1 MDFNIANKDWGSVD
15 ITITLHKIDLLPR
28 FTLSEMTGISL
39 MLNIGFLMFTFN
51 LAIYDK
57 HMRRFV
63 KEVKE
68 KGFNKVVE
76 ETFSKYRVKED
87 DASEDESAI
96 S

>member
-1 MDFNIANKDWGSVD
+1 MDFNIANKDWGSAD

-28 FTLSEMTGISL
+28 FTLSEMRGISL
-39 MLNIGFLMFTFN
+39 MLNVGFLMFTFN

-68 KGFNKVVE
+68 KGFDKMVE
-76 ETFSKYRVKED
+76 DIFSKIKVKKED
-87 DASEDESAI
+87 TSEDKSAI

>member
-68 KGFNKVVE
+68 KGFDKMVE
-76 ETFSKYRVKED
+76 DIFSKIKVKKED
-87 DASEDESAI
+87 TSEDKSAI

>member
-51 LAIYDK
+51 LAIYNK

-76 ETFSKYRVKED
+76 ETFSKIKIKEND
-87 DASEDESAI
+87 TPKDNSLPS
-96 S
+96 